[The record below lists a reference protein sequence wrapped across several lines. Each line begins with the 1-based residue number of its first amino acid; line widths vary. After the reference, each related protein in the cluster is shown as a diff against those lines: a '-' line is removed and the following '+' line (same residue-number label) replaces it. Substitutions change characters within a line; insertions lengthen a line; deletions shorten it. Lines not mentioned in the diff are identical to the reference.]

1 MVAYDRQGKTDMF
14 DEGLFGEAISMFHT
28 LGVYTSDFEPRLLEE
43 SRSYFDNWSALQTV
57 DNDLG
62 NYVDVCHLL
71 LDREISR
78 CDRFKLDAGTKAEI
92 ISQLEK
98 SLVADRENEIV
109 KAENVAQIMQNDDLR
124 SLRLLYS
131 LLQRKGLGEKLRPAF
146 EAYINMKGSEIVFD
160 EKRENEMVIRLLQF
174 RKRLDSIWN
183 NALERQEGLGHSL
196 SDAFEQFINKTK
208 KSNMTWGTDNPK
220 PGEMIAKYVDMILK
234 GGVKSLG
241 AASASV
247 ANGTS
252 APTEEDQDDQ
262 QDDEELVIGKEL
274 DQVLDL
280 FRFVHGKA
288 VFEAF
293 YKKDLARRLLMG
305 RSASADAEKMMLTR
319 LKSGMFLH
327 SLTGSISE
335 ADMCRMR
342 SWIYA

>member
-183 NALERQEGLGHSL
+183 NAFERQEGLGHSL

-241 AASASV
+241 ASASV

-327 SLTGSISE
+327 SLMGSISE